1 MILVQAK
8 DFPWKKW
15 PKFARFPKKK
25 GFEIDRFYDKFQ
37 EVAKNIERF

>member
-1 MILVQAK
+1 MEKMAQIRQISQ
-8 DFPWKKW
+8 
-15 PKFARFPKKK
+15 KK